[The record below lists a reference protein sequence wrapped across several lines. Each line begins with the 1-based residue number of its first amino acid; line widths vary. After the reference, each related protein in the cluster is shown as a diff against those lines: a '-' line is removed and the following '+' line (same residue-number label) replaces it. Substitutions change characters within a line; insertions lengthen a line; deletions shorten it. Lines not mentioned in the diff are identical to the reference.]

1 MSLKWFH
8 LLFIAVSTLLAL
20 GFAVWAVV
28 SYAEAGD
35 TTLLILGVLS
45 FAGAAGLV
53 VYGVK
58 VRKKLKGL
66 NTE

>member
-8 LLFIAVSTLLAL
+8 LLFIVISTLLAF

-35 TTLLILGVLS
+35 ATLLVLGILS
-45 FAGAAGLV
+45 FAGTAGLI

-66 NTE
+66 NTQ